1 MNFLNN
7 LNDFFMSKDYS
18 ADQGGIYSKGAD
30 GASNADSGVDEN
42 GSGVFD
48 SASSSPYFC
57 SEHFEESPRDSTDE
71 ISNPSAFTPF
81 VRKSLG
87 GKVDASDS
95 QAGQK
100 RKKSES
106 PGNGGGASNEEDV
119 FRAIRSKVLKAGGLG
134 GVGGISSNGAGAPNT
149 DGESTSLSPFD
160 TGQITPSQEESDQS
174 EAALINLRKL
184 ENLDSFWNSLNPEG
198 KKEVNKPI
206 SYDSSKIEAPVAD
219 MEPIQERKEVSS
231 NDDDPDTVSNA
242 SRVSGLKIS
251 NHYKRGVD
259 GGSSSNVNSN
269 DGRDPNPLGG
279 FGAFR
284 SRSPNVG
291 GLGGVGGSYSN
302 GVVGGVDYRESDT
315 SASKSN
321 DGSEVNLSQQDDEL
335 FLMGVK
341 NLEQLQRDSK
351 KISQLQVPPH
361 QQEAP
366 SSPTAS
372 SSSSIPSSLTPSES
386 PASTS
391 GSPGLG
397 GVTNNQPN
405 NIMGG

>member
-1 MNFLNN
+1 
-7 LNDFFMSKDYS
+7 MSKDYS

-42 GSGVFD
+42 GSGVVG
-48 SASSSPYFC
+48 SASSSPYFG
-57 SEHFEESPRDSTDE
+57 SEYFEESPRDSTDE

-119 FRAIRSKVLKAGGLG
+119 FKAIRSKVLKADGLG

-219 MEPIQERKEVSS
+219 RERIEERKEVLS
-231 NDDDPDTVSNA
+231 NDDPETVSNA
-242 SRVSGLKIS
+242 SRVSRLKIS
-251 NHYKRGVD
+251 NHYKPGVD

-269 DGRDPNPLGG
+269 DGIAPNLGG
-279 FGAFR
+279 VFSAVREKSSNF
-284 SRSPNVG
+284 SE
-291 GLGGVGGSYSN
+291 LGGVGGSYSN
-302 GVVGGVDYRESDT
+302 GGVGGVDYRESDT

-341 NLEQLQRDSK
+341 NLEQLQRDSRG
-351 KISQLQVPPH
+351 INQSPAH
-361 QQEAP
+361 QKEAP

-372 SSSSIPSSLTPSES
+372 SSSSMPSSLTPSES

-397 GVTNNQPN
+397 GVNNQPN
-405 NIMGG
+405 NGNGGLEK